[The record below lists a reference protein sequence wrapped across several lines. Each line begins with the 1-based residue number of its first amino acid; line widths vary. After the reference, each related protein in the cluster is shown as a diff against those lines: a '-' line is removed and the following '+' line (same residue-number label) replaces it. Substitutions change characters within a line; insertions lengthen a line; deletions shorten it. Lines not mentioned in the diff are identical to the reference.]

1 MGVSQLWRYA
11 HWFGNTTA
19 NRYNKIRNNRRR
31 PASCRLRC
39 RVSGKDLGKPED
51 KEWNIPYA
59 SELRPESFYFGIKG
73 LCRCISVTVVEV
85 VQDSL
90 VLIHKRL

>member
-1 MGVSQLWRYA
+1 MSYKCFLWLWRHA
-11 HWFGNTTA
+11 HWFENTTA
-19 NRYNKIRNNRRR
+19 SRYNKIRNSRRR

-39 RVSGKDLGKPED
+39 RVSGTDLGKPGD
-51 KEWNIPYA
+51 IPRA
-59 SELRPESFYFGIKG
+59 SELCPESFYLGIKG

>member
-1 MGVSQLWRYA
+1 MQLWRYA

-19 NRYNKIRNNRRR
+19 SRYNKIRNNRRR
-31 PASCRLRC
+31 PAGCRLRC
-39 RVSGKDLGKPED
+39 RVSGKDLGKPGD
-51 KEWNIPYA
+51 IPRA
-59 SELRPESFYFGIKG
+59 SELCLESIYLGIKG